1 MRWKSEGER
10 LSRASMQVKNT
21 GQRSGA
27 TVVLAFVKGDGQAT
41 ALRKL
46 IGFDKVWLR
55 GGEATTVTFATPARQ
70 ALSVVDEE
78 GRRWMRAGGRALEV
92 GGGPTG
98 ATWEME
104 LAGPD
109 TVVLELL

>member
-1 MRWKSEGER
+1 M
-10 LSRASMQVKNT
+10 
-21 GQRSGA
+21 
-27 TVVLAFVKGDGQAT
+27 LAFVKGDGRAT

-55 GGEATTVTFATPARQ
+55 AGETTTVSFATQLWQ

-78 GRRWMRAGGRALEV
+78 GRRWMRAGERVVEV
-92 GGGPTG
+92 GDGPTK

-109 TVVLELL
+109 TSVL